1 MRYEWDENKR
11 AANLAKHGVDF
22 ADAGRFDWSLAIEA
36 TDDRSNYGKERW
48 VALGLIGSRLHV
60 LTYTVR
66 GENMRLISLRKANR
80 HEREYYE
87 EET

>member
-1 MRYEWDENKR
+1 MNGTKTKELPTSPST
-11 AANLAKHGVDF
+11 ALILQMP
-22 ADAGRFDWSLAIEA
+22 DAFWSLAIEA
-36 TDDRSNYGKERW
+36 TDDRSNYGEERW

-66 GENMRLISLRKANR
+66 DENMRLISLRKANR
-80 HEREYYE
+80 REREYYE